1 MDTPIAKR
9 RRKAKPSM
17 GPYNE
22 GGYKW
27 AVYFTGEDGNRTRR
41 KFSQKKDAESFL
53 ADKLVEVENLGTK
66 IAATLD
72 DEVKR
77 HAFTAVEALKPFGK
91 SIFDALNHYRAHL
104 EATAKSAL
112 VSDLVSRFEA
122 SKEAEEKSERY

>member
-1 MDTPIAKR
+1 
-9 RRKAKPSM
+9 M

-27 AVYFTGEDGNRTRR
+27 AVYFTGDDGKRTRR
-41 KFSQKKDAESFL
+41 KFYQKNDAESFL

-66 IAATLD
+66 IAAALD

-77 HAFTAVEALKPFGK
+77 QAFSAVEALKPFGK
-91 SIFDALNHYRAHL
+91 SIVDAINHFRAHL

-112 VSDLVSRFEA
+112 ISDLVIQFEA
-122 SKEAEEKSERY
+122 SKEAE